1 MNNMVVSPHWESA
14 VMSQTQDL
22 DSLESTETILP
33 SCVFNKLTKYLDY
46 LESPE
51 TILPSCVFQQTEQR
65 FRLSGKYRNYLP
77 SCVFNKLTK
86 DLDYLKSTETILP
99 SCVFNKLTT
108 EYFTITTTYKKG
120 PFHIPFHMPWEV
132 LLKILLYFQTLLQ
145 FFVFSNLCALNGL
158 LPTIGADFQTDWN
171 RWSSNNRT
179 QTTICGKS
187 TKEMVVDF
195 PTPNDTKTNR
205 GIAFVMSTWAG
216 SGAFF
221 IFEWKVLGQNAV
233 WWIKYWTFVSFNF
246 LNTCPT
252 NRAKSG

>member
-33 SCVFNKLTKYLDY
+33 SCVFNKLTKDLDY
-46 LESPE
+46 LES
-51 TILPSCVFQQTEQR
+51 
-65 FRLSGKYRNYLP
+65 
-77 SCVFNKLTK
+77 
-86 DLDYLKSTETILP
+86 TETIFL

-108 EYFTITTTYKKG
+108 DYFTITITYKKG
-120 PFHIPFHMPWEV
+120 PLHIPFHMPWEV

-187 TKEMVVDF
+187 TKEMVF
-195 PTPNDTKTNR
+195 Q
-205 GIAFVMSTWAG
+205 IQMIS
-216 SGAFF
+216 
-221 IFEWKVLGQNAV
+221 
-233 WWIKYWTFVSFNF
+233 WILKHTM
-246 LNTCPT
+246 TQ
-252 NRAKSG
+252 RQIEE